1 MGAKFALYDF
11 QVFDAQTCLN
21 VHLYELLT
29 GTATA
34 AQVAV
39 GYSNNVVDHMKD
51 MQSEHVTHT
60 EIRVNN
66 VDDPDDFASIFP
78 ETAGIVTGD
87 ALPPYCAF
95 AIFWPRLSRAS
106 RNGWT
111 RIPGVCES
119 QQGDGVL
126 DGTTLTN
133 LNAIAAFLFGW
144 TDTEIGYSTIR
155 RIWRRPQT
163 PEQHPPDGVEQA
175 FFPCDTGFGIEN
187 VSTQNTRKFGRGI

>member
-1 MGAKFALYDF
+1 MGTHFALYDF

-39 GYSNNVVDHMKD
+39 GYVDNVATHMID

-66 VDDPDDFASIFP
+66 LENDEDFASVFP
-78 ETAGIVTGD
+78 ALAGIVTGE
-87 ALPPYCAF
+87 ALPPFAAF
-95 AIFWPRLSRAS
+95 SIFWPRLSRAS

-111 RIPGVCES
+111 RIPGVAES

-126 DGTTLTN
+126 SAGALTN
-133 LNAIAAFLFGW
+133 LNAVAAFMFGW
-144 TDTEIGYSTIR
+144 TDSEIGYSTIR

-163 PEQHPPDGVEQA
+163 AEQHPPDGVEQG

-187 VSTQNTRKFGRGI
+187 VSTQNTRKFGRGV